1 MNNAPDLCPTHAV
14 ISLTGEIRFDL
25 LFLFASKY
33 QIAFFSKAPAPV
45 GTYTLLTKKLFLMQ
59 KQLLLILALLFLF
72 VIATSDADFT
82 VRVIYFQP
90 TDAPIAPIAKIRSAM
105 QRTQDFYAD
114 EMQKH
119 GFGKKTFRLERD
131 NAGEIVIHNIKGRHA
146 AQHYFNDTKGTL
158 DAELPANMKNQND
171 ILLSFIGGLNGV
183 AGGWNGQGQAWFGHD
198 CGACKGWTAIANKNG
213 NFFLSTV
220 AHELG
225 HAFGLYHNLAGK
237 NGENYLMWFDGVLQ
251 DYEARWLN
259 KSRYFNT
266 NNHIVR
272 PPPQIT
278 NPKRPEAIQR
288 DNRDYV
294 RFFADIN
301 AGQGLYHAQLFRD
314 TDHCVLDWTRL
325 SGQSDTA
332 TFDMPRAEL
341 IGESRVWI
349 HAQDNDGNQSL
360 IPVDFTLPAKSG
372 TVIAKPIE
380 TDRTETYLT
389 LSYDSPDALTPT
401 NPQHEWGWDW
411 GGWQATWEKNSN
423 GNLPPKL
430 HQGFAAAN
438 TIPYTKEWDYWFYAH
453 YPSQIVYD
461 LSGGNYT
468 QFDAYF
474 DMPNPCVHIATP
486 ASMEVT
492 FLADSTEIYN
502 TGVFRGDAARNTHIT
517 FDIPENTQTLTIKIT
532 DVGDGGTCDHF
543 IFANARL
550 LPREPL
556 PIEDDSYDN
565 NTDVNTDGLV
575 NIVDLVLVAA
585 RYGEKI
591 TGNPTLNPD
600 VNRNGVVDIEDLI
613 QVATAIDSANSTYSA
628 PTQPLAPEETALL
641 PNYPNP
647 FNPETWIPYQLAKD
661 SDVTITIYNTQGVF
675 LCRLPLGF
683 QFAGFY
689 TDRSRAAY

>member
-1 MNNAPDLCPTHAV
+1 MFLSRQV
-14 ISLTGEIRFDL
+14 IATVLIFL
-25 LFLFASKY
+25 LFA
-33 QIAFFSKAPAPV
+33 
-45 GTYTLLTKKLFLMQ
+45 
-59 KQLLLILALLFLF
+59 
-72 VIATSDADFT
+72 IATSDTDYT

-90 TDAPIAPIAKIRSAM
+90 TDAPTAAPVTKIRNAM
-105 QRTQDFYAD
+105 EYAQKFYAD

-119 GFGKKTFRLERD
+119 GFGRKTFTLERD

-198 CGACKGWTAIANKNG
+198 CGACKGWTAVGNKNAD
-213 NFFLSTV
+213 FALSTV

-225 HAFGLYHNLAGK
+225 HGFGLYHNLTGK
-237 NGENYLMWFDGVLQ
+237 HGANFLMWFDGVL
-251 DYEARWLN
+251 DTYEARGLD

-266 NNHIVR
+266 GNHIVR
-272 PPPQIT
+272 PPPRIT

-294 RFFADIN
+294 RFSADIN

-349 HAQDNDGNQSL
+349 HAQANDGNQSL

-372 TVIAKPIE
+372 TVITETIE

-401 NPQHEWGWDW
+401 NPQNEWGWDW
-411 GGWQATWEKNSN
+411 GGWQQTWEKTPD
-423 GNLPPKL
+423 GNLPPKPY
-430 HQGFAAAN
+430 QGFAAAN
-438 TIPYTKEWDYWFYAH
+438 TIPYTKEWDYFFYAH

-532 DVGDGGTCDHF
+532 DAGDGGTCDHF

-550 LPREPL
+550 LHSETT
-556 PIEDDSYDN
+556 PIEFDDSYDN
-565 NTDVNTDGLV
+565 NNTDENSYTDVNTDGLV

-591 TGNPTLNPD
+591 TGNPNPNPD
-600 VNRNGVVDIEDLI
+600 VNRNGMVDIEDLI
-613 QVATAIDSANSTYSA
+613 QVATAIDSANSAYSA
-628 PTQPLAPEETALL
+628 PASQPLAPKETALL

-661 SDVTITIYNTQGVF
+661 NDVTITIYNTQGVF
-675 LCRLPLGF
+675 LRRLPISY
-683 QFAGFY
+683 QSAGY
-689 TDRSRAAY
+689 YIRRNRAAYWDGHNNVGERVARSIYFYQLQADNVYLLRKMLILK

>member
-1 MNNAPDLCPTHAV
+1 
-14 ISLTGEIRFDL
+14 
-25 LFLFASKY
+25 
-33 QIAFFSKAPAPV
+33 
-45 GTYTLLTKKLFLMQ
+45 MQ

-119 GFGKKTFRLERD
+119 GFGRKTFRLERD

-198 CGACKGWTAIANKNG
+198 CGACKGWTAVGNKNG
-213 NFFLSTV
+213 NFALSTV
-220 AHELG
+220 KHELG
-225 HAFGLYHNLAGK
+225 HAFGLYHNLQGK
-237 NGENYLMWFDGVLQ
+237 HGANFLMWFDGVL
-251 DYEARWLN
+251 DTYEARWLD
-259 KSRYFNT
+259 KSRYFNDR
-266 NNHIVR
+266 NHVVN
-272 PPPQIT
+272 PPPQIH
-278 NPKRPEAIQR
+278 NPQRPTAMLK
-288 DNRDYV
+288 NNTDYV
-294 RFFADIN
+294 KFSVDIVGN
-301 AGQGLYHAQLFRD
+301 QGLYQAQIFRD
-314 TDHCVLDWTRL
+314 SDHCVLDWKEL
-325 SGQSDTA
+325 AGQQANVKFEVLRT
-332 TFDMPRAEL
+332 EL
-341 IGESRVWI
+341 VNQWRVWI
-349 HAQDNDGNQSL
+349 QAQDMQGNQRVL
-360 IPVDFTLPAKSG
+360 PVDFTLPEKKDPD
-372 TVIAKPIE
+372 VLKPE
-380 TDRTETYLT
+380 KEDDEADRTVTYLT
-389 LSYDSPDALTPT
+389 LSYNSPNALIPT
-401 NPQHEWGWDW
+401 NSATEWGWDW
-411 GGWQATWEKNSN
+411 GGWQATWEKNPN
-423 GNLPPKL
+423 GNLPPKP

-474 DMPNPCVHIATP
+474 DMPNLCVHIATP

-532 DVGDGGTCDHF
+532 DAGDGGTCDHF

-550 LPREPL
+550 LHSETT
-556 PIEDDSYDN
+556 PIEFDDSYDN
-565 NTDVNTDGLV
+565 NNTDENSYTDVNTDGLV

-591 TGNPTLNPD
+591 TGNPNPD
-600 VNRNGVVDIEDLI
+600 VNRNGMVDIEDLI

-628 PTQPLAPEETALL
+628 PTQPLALTETALL

-689 TDRSRAAY
+689 TDRSRAAYWDGHNNVGERVASGVYFYQLQADSNIYVKKMLVLK